1 MRYDKQS
8 VMEDANVTP
17 RIGLLYKLNDNSNIR
32 VSAQVGYRNPT
43 NQDKFIGV
51 YNFEETL
58 LGTTPDNI
66 DRFGSDPLRAQL
78 LENDGIAQFTGAD
91 VFANALNKSI
101 WDNQGEATSENV
113 DYVEAE
119 KVVSYDIGY
128 RYNSK
133 DFTLDLNAYYS
144 QYENYI
150 GTNSVYVPFLTDLD
164 TGSSLKRHIY
174 TIGTYIIFV
183 LTIVSV

>member
-150 GTNSVYVPFLTDLD
+150 GTNSVYVPFQT
-164 TGSSLKRHIY
+164 TSSI
-174 TIGTYIIFV
+174 
-183 LTIVSV
+183 